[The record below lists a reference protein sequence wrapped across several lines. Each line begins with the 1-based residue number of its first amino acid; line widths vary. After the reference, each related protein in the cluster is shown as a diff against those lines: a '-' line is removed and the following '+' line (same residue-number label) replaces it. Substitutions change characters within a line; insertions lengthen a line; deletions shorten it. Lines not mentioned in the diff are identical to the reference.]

1 MDVHQKAIVNI
12 FFTYNWCSDK
22 VKQAV
27 LPFDVTTQQYNML
40 RVLRNEFPKPSTVS
54 FLKSQMLDKMCDA
67 SRIVDRLVQKGLI
80 IKASNAKDK
89 RAVDVIISEK
99 GMTLLDD
106 MDQEVSFSDIIASTL
121 TLKEA
126 MQLNELLDK
135 LRG

>member
-27 LPFDVTTQQYNML
+27 VPFDITTQQYNML
-40 RVLRNEFPKPSTVS
+40 RILRNEFPKPATVS

-67 SRIVDRLVQKGLI
+67 SRIVDRLVQKELI
-80 IKASNAKDK
+80 IKAGNALDK
-89 RAVDVIISEK
+89 RAVDVVISEK

-106 MDQEVSFSDIIASTL
+106 MDKEVNFSDIIASALTL
-121 TLKEA
+121 TEA
-126 MQLNELLDK
+126 AQLNRLLDK